1 MKSLIN
7 KNFESLSILTI
18 AVTFSSFLLLFR
30 IKYLK
35 SFYFLFLIWNII
47 LAIVPYAIT
56 MYLKTMSFSKISM
69 VFWFCIWLLF
79 LPNAPYIITDLLHLK
94 VSSTS
99 MLWLD
104 VLVILSFALTGLLL
118 FYLTLRDM
126 TKIIEDYYPKL
137 NLKWLTPIIFFLCAF
152 GVYLGRF
159 IRYNSWEII
168 SNPMNLLSDIFEM
181 IVYPNQN
188 IQVWIFTL
196 GFGLFIWVG
205 YSLFNRIY
213 SAAST

>member
-56 MYLKTMSFSKISM
+56 MYLKTRSFSKFSM
-69 VFWFCIWLLF
+69 VFWFGVWLLF

-126 TKIIEDYYPKL
+126 TKIVGDYYPKL
-137 NLKWLTPIIFFLCAF
+137 NMKWLTPVIFFLCAF

-159 IRYNSWEII
+159 LRYNSWEII
-168 SNPMNLLSDIFEM
+168 SNPLNLLSDIFEM
-181 IVYPNQN
+181 IVYPSQN
-188 IQVWIFTL
+188 MQVWIFTI
-196 GFGLFIWVG
+196 GFGLFIWTG